1 MVDHQGT
8 LAGNDQNLLQ
18 QAFCHSSSMYCKPFH
33 DLALNYKVEYF
44 EMSNKKLPVVLQKEP
59 SSKILQHF
67 DLGETQ
73 S

>member
-8 LAGNDQNLLQ
+8 LAGNDQNLLP
-18 QAFCHSSSMYCKPFH
+18 QAFCHSTNKYCKPFH
-33 DLALNYKVEYF
+33 DWVLNYDVYYF
-44 EMSNKKLPVVLQKEP
+44 KMSIKSLPVVLQKEP

-67 DLGETQ
+67 DFGETQ